1 VRLSRSSVIA
11 HPRNH
16 RTSAAAFAC
25 LFRQQSGGPACRSC
39 TLLPDGPHRTSRGG
53 HRERG
58 GILPRRLGHEHP
70 ETNLAEALET
80 TRIHSVTGGRT
91 AVVTIRP
98 CRAPYQ
104 IMSDVGLIGGGQ
116 VPMPGEVSGAH
127 DGMLLLDAR
136 PECRWHVLEG
146 CASRLRT
153 ALQESNLASVLD
165 LTALATL
172 AMRGMTS
179 VGSRKPGSTPR

>member
-1 VRLSRSSVIA
+1 LPTQGTIERLQPRLPASSANSQGAPLV
-11 HPRNH
+11 
-16 RTSAAAFAC
+16 
-25 LFRQQSGGPACRSC
+25 
-39 TLLPDGPHRTSRGG
+39 G
-53 HRERG
+53 H
-58 GILPRRLGHEHP
+58 
-70 ETNLAEALET
+70 AL
-80 TRIHSVTGGRT
+80 
-91 AVVTIRP
+91 
-98 CRAPYQ
+98 YQ

-116 VPMPGEVSGAH
+116 VPMPGEVSRAH